1 MTKPLL
7 QVIGKPLKSRIV
19 RRRWEHRIHPAHGG
33 DDLIAVLS
41 AAWNSYCQSVWTED
55 FWEKVRALKVDI
67 TVLGNEFTADLERRF
82 QESFPPDRWERC
94 RVLVAVSGG
103 PDSIALLHLLI
114 RSGGRREQIV
124 AGHVNHKLREI
135 ESDLDAA
142 FVAELCDKLAVK
154 ACIRVA
160 HQLTEN
166 GSGLE
171 EAARRF
177 RYAVLR
183 ELAESEGARFVLTAH
198 TADDQAETI
207 LYRLFRGT
215 GLRGLGGIPRSRPFG
230 PAALVRP
237 LLGFKRQELV
247 RYLETI
253 GATYRR
259 DATNDCLA
267 FARNR
272 VRHLVIPAALQ
283 VHPAALDGVLRLGE
297 VAREAHDFICRQVEA
312 ILDRCVISRNKA
324 SVVLDREKLG
334 GIDPFL
340 LQEALIEIWRI
351 QRWPMRNLTRHHILN
366 MRDLIVREVSQGES
380 HVSIHLP
387 GEIEFKMDEHL
398 ISLRCLKGL
407 QDTLDEG

>member
-1 MTKPLL
+1 LSSVDTNAGFAPRRAKTIFHSRLPGLATI
-7 QVIGKPLKSRIV
+7 VAKSLGQWILSKRFAPFRCSIV
-19 RRRWEHRIHPAHGG
+19 FE
-33 DDLIAVLS
+33 
-41 AAWNSYCQSVWTED
+41 
-55 FWEKVRALKVDI
+55 
-67 TVLGNEFTADLERRF
+67 NEFTSELEHRF
-82 QESFPPDRWERC
+82 QESFPPHSWAGC
-94 RVLVAVSGG
+94 RVIVAVSGG
-103 PDSIALLHLLI
+103 PDSVALLHLLV
-114 RSGGRREQIV
+114 RSGGRREQLV
-124 AGHVNHKLREI
+124 AGHVNHNLRGVD
-135 ESDLDAA
+135 SDLDAT
-142 FVAELCDKLAVK
+142 FVADLCDKLGVK

-160 HQLTEN
+160 HQLTEKDN
-166 GSGLE
+166 GLE

-177 RYAVLR
+177 RYAALR
-183 ELAESEGARFVLTAH
+183 ELAEREGARFVLTAH

-237 LLGFKRQELV
+237 LLGFTRQELV

-259 DATNDCLA
+259 DATNDSLA

-297 VAREAHDFICRQVEA
+297 VARETHDFIRRQVEA
-312 ILDRCVISRNKA
+312 ILDRCVIGRNKA
-324 SVVLDREKLG
+324 SVLLDRQKLG
-334 GIDPFL
+334 GIDPLL

-366 MRDLIVREVSQGES
+366 LRDLIVRGVPQGGT
-380 HVSIHLP
+380 HVSVHLP
-387 GEIEFKMDEHL
+387 GQIEFEMDEHQ
-398 ISLRCLKGL
+398 ISLRCLKDL
-407 QDTLDEG
+407 QDIVDED